1 MTLRSNQSNK
11 YMWSLIDQLAEK
23 QGKEYMDV
31 YKELIH
37 KYGNFIWVLVPEAE
51 VNEFLL
57 QWTAH
62 GSGWYAERVKPKSN
76 GIACK
81 VFKGTSM
88 YQVDE
93 MQKFIEA
100 IQNECK
106 QYGIETMTPAEL
118 AELIEVHTNEKR

>member
-37 KYGNFIWVLVPEAE
+37 KYGKFIWVLVPEDE
-51 VNEFLL
+51 VNDFLL
-57 QWTAH
+57 EWTAH

-88 YQVDE
+88 YQTDE

-118 AELIEVHTNEKR
+118 AELIGAYENG

>member
-1 MTLRSNQSNK
+1 MALRSNQSNK
-11 YMWSLIDQLAEK
+11 YMWSLIDRLAEK

-31 YKELIH
+31 YKDMIR
-37 KYGNFIWVLVPEAE
+37 KYGKFIWVLVPEE
-51 VNEFLL
+51 SVSDFLL
-57 QWTAH
+57 EWTAH

-76 GIACK
+76 GIACRC
-81 VFKGTSM
+81 FRGTSM
-88 YQVDE
+88 YQTDE

-118 AELIEVHTNEKR
+118 AELIGAYENG